1 MRTKPP
7 ERYQSCGSRTEAISF
22 LTAWVRQLKPFGRC
36 PQLLLTARIASK
48 AIDLANLLDMGS
60 DYASDSETWEFH
72 SRAYLLVMLA
82 DFYSMVDAVAKTL
95 DPENI
100 ALTPS
105 QLRKVCERA
114 AIKALM
120 SARGADLRA
129 DLYRCSCGHARH
141 ILEERVHS

>member
-1 MRTKPP
+1 VRTKPP
-7 ERYQSCGSRTEAISF
+7 ERYQSCGSRTEAISL

-82 DFYSMVDAVAKTL
+82 DFYSIVDAVAKTL
-95 DPENI
+95 DTKNI
-100 ALTPS
+100 GLTPS
-105 QLRKVCERA
+105 QLRKVCERG

-120 SARGADLRA
+120 RAEESDLRA
-129 DLYRCSCGHARH
+129 GLYRTALEHACH
-141 ILEERVHS
+141 ILEDKVHS